1 MMGASTLRVK
11 KHRADLRAAGFKP
24 VQIWVPD
31 TKSKKFA
38 AECRRQSML
47 AAESDK
53 RDRQLMDFLDAGLTD
68 LT

>member
-1 MMGASTLRVK
+1 MGASTLRVR

-31 TKSKKFA
+31 TASGKFA
-38 AECRRQSML
+38 AECRRQSLL
-47 AAESDK
+47 AAKADSKDTE
-53 RDRQLMDFLDAGLTD
+53 LMDFLDAGFAD